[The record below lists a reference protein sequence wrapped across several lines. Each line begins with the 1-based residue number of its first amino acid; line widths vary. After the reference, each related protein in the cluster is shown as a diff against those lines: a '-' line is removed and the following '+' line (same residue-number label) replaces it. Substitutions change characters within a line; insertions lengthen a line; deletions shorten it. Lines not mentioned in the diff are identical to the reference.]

1 MGIQFLDQLKS
12 PLRLTH
18 EFQLLST
25 SEKLSFYFS
34 LLLSQD
40 KLIGLYGN
48 IKCNMT
54 SEVFFKFIV
63 LCDLKLES
71 SRWTLWVVSS
81 FTLKFAKWYMH
92 LNAEFKLH
100 FLLFLIHQ
108 QQKIKQIYS
117 SMNTWSN
124 PTCICVTGLLFQ
136 YVIIHCQ
143 LFAFLDP
150 KQQCNIKESYNID

>member
-1 MGIQFLDQLKS
+1 MLGSLVVSFKELISLNWKVSEMEFISKREKKIISSYSFILLFKFVSEMGIQFLDQLIS

-63 LCDLKLES
+63 LCDLKFES
-71 SRWTLWVVSS
+71 SRWTLWVV
-81 FTLKFAKWYMH
+81 FKF
-92 LNAEFKLH
+92 H
-100 FLLFLIHQ
+100 FEICQMIH
-108 QQKIKQIYS
+108 
-117 SMNTWSN
+117 
-124 PTCICVTGLLFQ
+124 
-136 YVIIHCQ
+136 
-143 LFAFLDP
+143 AFE
-150 KQQCNIKESYNID
+150 CRV

>member
-1 MGIQFLDQLKS
+1 MLGSLVVSFKELILLNWKVSEMEFISKREKKISSSYSFILLFKFVSEMGIQFLDQLKS

-71 SRWTLWVVSS
+71 SRWTLWVV
-81 FTLKFAKWYMH
+81 FKF
-92 LNAEFKLH
+92 H
-100 FLLFLIHQ
+100 FEICQMIH
-108 QQKIKQIYS
+108 
-117 SMNTWSN
+117 
-124 PTCICVTGLLFQ
+124 
-136 YVIIHCQ
+136 
-143 LFAFLDP
+143 AF
-150 KQQCNIKESYNID
+150 EWRV

>member
-1 MGIQFLDQLKS
+1 MGIQFLDQLIS

-71 SRWTLWVVSS
+71 SR
-81 FTLKFAKWYMH
+81 
-92 LNAEFKLH
+92 
-100 FLLFLIHQ
+100 
-108 QQKIKQIYS
+108 
-117 SMNTWSN
+117 
-124 PTCICVTGLLFQ
+124 
-136 YVIIHCQ
+136 
-143 LFAFLDP
+143 
-150 KQQCNIKESYNID
+150 

>member
-1 MGIQFLDQLKS
+1 MLGSLVVSFKELISLNWKVSEMEFISKREKKIISSYSFILLFKFVSEMGIQFLDQFKS

-63 LCDLKLES
+63 LCDLKFES
-71 SRWTLWVVSS
+71 SR
-81 FTLKFAKWYMH
+81 
-92 LNAEFKLH
+92 
-100 FLLFLIHQ
+100 
-108 QQKIKQIYS
+108 
-117 SMNTWSN
+117 
-124 PTCICVTGLLFQ
+124 
-136 YVIIHCQ
+136 
-143 LFAFLDP
+143 
-150 KQQCNIKESYNID
+150 